1 MDVDE
6 EEDEE
11 SPILNSLHKL
21 CLQKNNNN
29 IIITIMYICKNL
41 KYELYLVMKRGGG
54 LMMMMMI
61 KALRWDWNIGRRLR
75 A

>member
-29 IIITIMYICKNL
+29 NIIIFIIIQKLN
-41 KYELYLVMKRGGG
+41 VVW
-54 LMMMMMI
+54 
-61 KALRWDWNIGRRLR
+61 LRNS
-75 A
+75 